1 MFVYVILGVFIGYFS
16 GLLFDVIIERV
27 RERNNRDK
35 YPW

>member
-1 MFVYVILGVFIGYFS
+1 MFVYAILGVCIGYFS
-16 GLLFDVIIERV
+16 GFLFDVIRERV

>member
-1 MFVYVILGVFIGYFS
+1 MFIYAILGVCIGYFF
-16 GLLFDVIIERV
+16 GLLFDVIKEKV